1 MSSARDAELKKK
13 EDEKVKLEAVHAKQA
28 NMFGSFFKAKSK
40 PVAPSNAKAS
50 SSSSPIS
57 KWNLV
62 EYDRQLTVRTRYITR
77 TERFRSGIQ
86 AACRSTWD

>member
-1 MSSARDAELKKK
+1 VRDAELKKK

-40 PVAPSNAKAS
+40 PVVTSDPKAS

-57 KWNLV
+57 KHHRVDVLC
-62 EYDRQLTVRTRYITR
+62 
-77 TERFRSGIQ
+77 S
-86 AACRSTWD
+86 